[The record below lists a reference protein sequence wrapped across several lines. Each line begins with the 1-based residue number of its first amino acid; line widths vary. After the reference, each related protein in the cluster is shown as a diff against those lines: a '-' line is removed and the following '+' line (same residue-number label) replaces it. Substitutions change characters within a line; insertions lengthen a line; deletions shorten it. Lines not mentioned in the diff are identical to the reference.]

1 MIKNFMCLILQFF
14 FVSLFAQSK
23 LIDSVSLTNSL
34 YNSISF
40 LSSNKLKGRF
50 TGTKES
56 KEAASYIADKFENAG
71 LYQLKEND
79 RYFQHFTINT
89 NNGDVSAINVM
100 GILPSKDS
108 LMDSVL
114 LITAHYDHI
123 GHGKIGAMKSS
134 FKDNIYNGAND
145 NAAGVAAIIEIA
157 KYYSYL
163 SENKYDIIF
172 IAFDAEEWG
181 LLGSEVET
189 KFLNTSL
196 IKAVI
201 NLDMIGRPID
211 TKTKKCMVVSEKSK
225 QIISKLNGASIKN
238 HNFFI
243 SDQFPGDNMINRT
256 DQASF
261 NDCEYS
267 FSLVCSS
274 PNDEYYHAPN
284 DTIETIDFP
293 FLTTT
298 VMNIAEACRIFVK

>member
-1 MIKNFMCLILQFF
+1 MKRSLNFIFLFF
-14 FVSLFAQSK
+14 YHSASAQSII
-23 LIDSVSLTNSL
+23 IDSTQLKDSLCA
-34 YNSISF
+34 SISF
-40 LSSNKLKGRF
+40 LASDKLKGRY

-56 KEAASYIADKFENAG
+56 TLAATYIANKFENAG
-71 LYQLKEND
+71 LYSVLSND
-79 RYFQHFTINT
+79 NYFQHFTITT
-89 NNGDVSAINVM
+89 NRGDVKATNVM

-108 LMDSVL
+108 MMDSIV
-114 LITAHYDHI
+114 IISAHYDHI
-123 GHGKIGAMKSS
+123 GRGNIGAKKSN

-157 KYYSYL
+157 KYYSSL
-163 SENKYDIIF
+163 NENKYGIVF

-201 NLDMIGRPID
+201 NLDMIGRPINTS
-211 TKTKKCMVVSEKSK
+211 TKRCMVIGEKSP
-225 QIISKLNGASIKN
+225 QVIAKLNSSSIKELN
-238 HNFFI
+238 YFI
-243 SDQFPGDNMINRT
+243 SDQFPHDNMKNRA
-256 DQASF
+256 DHASF
-261 NDCEYS
+261 NDCEYA
-267 FSLVCSS
+267 FTLICSS

-298 VMNIAEACRIFVK
+298 VMNIAEACRIFIK